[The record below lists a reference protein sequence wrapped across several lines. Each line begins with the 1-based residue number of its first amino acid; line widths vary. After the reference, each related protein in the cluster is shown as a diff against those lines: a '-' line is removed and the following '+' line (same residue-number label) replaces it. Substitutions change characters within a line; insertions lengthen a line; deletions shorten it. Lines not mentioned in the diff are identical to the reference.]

1 MWTKPWTMKEG
12 FLIGGGLIFAG
23 LMLELSVGPVRWDAF
38 AWPANGIVLAGF
50 LAIIALI
57 YILGNYQLS
66 ARLCRFYKGGTP
78 TKRIIN
84 YQLKYA
90 FQFIGTYQAAIPA
103 MVYAVVLTIIMG
115 LTRQQVNGTWLNNML
130 SFWPFVLIYTYITVI
145 LGVVT
150 LKRLCMLRW
159 HLNIRDIAFLL
170 NHLGLFIA
178 LTTATLGNADMQRVK
193 MICGVGEPEWRVFD
207 KEGAIKE
214 MPIAIELKKFIMET
228 YDNGA
233 PKRYASEV
241 QILTKS
247 GKNIETTIDVN
258 KPYEVDDWKIYQY
271 GYDTQMGAQ
280 SQISIFELVSDPWL
294 PWVYAGFYMMLAG
307 AVLMTLMVLW
317 RRVRTATRKALW
329 GYFAIAVF
337 ASLFAYFFFDSYNT
351 KTLVPALQSP
361 WFAPHV
367 FVYIFAYALLGV
379 AVIIAIYA
387 QIRKNCQLSI
397 VRSTRRGACQSK
409 NCQLDDLVY
418 ISLAFLTIG
427 MLFGALWAKEAWGHY
442 WSWDPKETWA
452 AITWLAYL
460 IYIHYRLMP
469 RANSQEPKA
478 NHLALWILFG
488 SFVLLQMCWWGI
500 NYLPS
505 AQSSSVHTYNTS
517 E

>member
-1 MWTKPWTMKEG
+1 MWTKPWNMKEG

-23 LMLELSVGPVRWDAF
+23 LMLELSVGPVKWDAF
-38 AWPANGIVLAGF
+38 AWPANGIVLAVF
-50 LAIIALI
+50 LAIIDYLF
-57 YILGNYQLS
+57 LL
-66 ARLCRFYKGGTP
+66 RK
-78 TKRIIN
+78 KV
-84 YQLKYA
+84 YA
-90 FQFIGTYQAAIPA
+90 FQFIGTYHAAIPA
-103 MVYAVVLTIIMG
+103 MVYAVVLTVIMG

-130 SFWPFVLIYTYITVI
+130 SFWPFVLIYVYLTVI

-150 LKRLCMLRW
+150 LKRIHSLTS
-159 HLNIRDIAFLL
+159 HLSPLTSNIAFLL

-193 MICGVGEPEWRVFD
+193 MICSVGQPEWRAMEQGGGV
-207 KEGAIKE
+207 KE
-214 MPIAIELKKFIMET
+214 MPIGIELKKFIMET

-233 PKRYASEV
+233 PKRFASEI
-241 QILTKS
+241 QILTKT
-247 GKNIETTIDVN
+247 GKNIGTTIDVN
-258 KPYEVDDWKIYQY
+258 KPYEVDGWKIYQY
-271 GYDTQMGAQ
+271 GYDTQMGAK
-280 SQISIFELVSDPWL
+280 SQITILELVRDPWL
-294 PWVYAGFYMMLAG
+294 PLVYTGFYMMLAG
-307 AVLMTLMVLW
+307 AVIMALEVLW
-317 RRVRTATRKALW
+317 RRLRTATRKALW
-329 GYFAIAVF
+329 AYFGLAVF

-379 AVIIAIYA
+379 AVVIAWWKLA
-387 QIRKNCQLSI
+387 
-397 VRSTRRGACQSK
+397 
-409 NCQLDDLVY
+409 DDLVY

-452 AITWLAYL
+452 AITWIAYL
-460 IYIHYRLMP
+460 VYIHYRLMSK
-469 RANSQEPKA
+469 AKSQQPGAKR
-478 NHLALWILFG
+478 LAFWMLIT

-505 AQSSSVHTYNTS
+505 AQGSSVHTYSTS